1 MGIFS
6 IKKNHKSKESSLI
19 KEKSKKDF
27 RFPYF
32 FTGKNKKKNSKKYNT
47 TDGEHPKEQ
56 GYCFVSYSKSLT
68 ISPASSASSLVNED
82 SINTSLYEDHED
94 NELKEIKENQ
104 NLEEKT
110 NDDAPLKEDRN
121 SLVCDPNPPDK
132 TEVDSII
139 SRPKHR
145 SAMEQLN
152 DFLVEEKNN
161 GLNEYFDEEQD
172 VSFASGSCIVE
183 KSNFSTE
190 GQNVTQNIKDEEAKT
205 VEMKQNPNSTQEKN
219 TDSNTILSSETN
231 IINASSSE
239 NNPELINN
247 FDHENIVTEEDTV
260 GSEEKLTNSKS
271 NSHTHLNLTHE
282 KRKRENTNN
291 PSRGPSVVLNQQQQK
306 KIKKEDKKSIKDP
319 NFVNNNKK
327 RMGMITGRSG
337 PYNQDTSIVQGVK
350 GPWKIVETT
359 TLTTG
364 IVVSPEVIKQTFGN
378 DTVPSS
384 NDIIF
389 QSSSLPS
396 LTNTNINNKNNI
408 NINKRHQ
415 VKSDS
420 LLVETNIIKK
430 KNSQSSF
437 DDYLSLSD
445 GDNISKK
452 RNSRCS
458 SSNHYYSQT
467 SSEIKGSESPI
478 PIEIDNKKSNSKL
491 SIKSF
496 KNKSFKNVFK
506 HENKN
511 NLKITTEKRSPKMT
525 IYDSNNPHVQSQ
537 SSLYNSTD
545 KADNEIKNDYFNS
558 NMTPI
563 TTIDKTIDKTD
574 STININ
580 NEFITTTDLKI
591 PNQSGSL
598 TLYQDT
604 SNAIIDQQD
613 SSNVLSQNN
622 DTSKEPEKV
631 YSLTVIKYQLNK
643 PSYLE
648 NENEKENDA
657 QWKSKDLKD
666 TKWNNRVTME
676 TRYFLTPNK
685 NFDKNQEECY
695 LENVKCILEQAH
707 KLKDTPHSHEIWSKN
722 SKNSQDGMEYYYDLS
737 FSFDSIVTM
746 ASTKLQDD
754 DQTSYNIRQS
764 IKDSIFDNYNLG
776 LSYINNGSN
785 KKKENIMPIYEK
797 KFLLPSSISS
807 PLKNGIDIDV
817 NTSAVEIPINSDH
830 QDNKDE
836 NIDLEVMDNANME
849 RNEEADINDNTFTS
863 LEFKDEVIS
872 RIENDIASSSQINN
886 NSNNSNSP
894 SIVPKSISITSL
906 EKSKEQI
913 SLKKKKKI
921 FSKKD
926 KKGKTP
932 SSNDTCTSKP
942 KLISVPGESSMA
954 KAYSIEDNNN
964 QGCDTSNQKDDIMSS
979 HHINNS
985 NSSNVQKSNST
996 MSIEKSK
1003 DQISHKKKIF
1013 SKKGKE
1019 PFSNDTYTSA
1029 PKLIKVPGESSMAK
1043 AYAMEEYDTSNQNVT
1058 ISGNSTNNAT
1068 AANDSYEDLPIIQD
1082 IPENNRIKIL
1092 SSQYTEKKTST
1103 YSYFPKEL
1111 IESSDKMNIA
1121 NFQIHTCRD
1130 SVLSPLIPC
1139 VACSNEKKWNN
1150 RRLSTRIRQSFK
1162 NWIVNL
1168 THHKHKDKNSVVYS
1182 SSATLSIPI
1191 YFGDQMAIPKNQ
1203 NKRHRPYSCGDSS
1216 SILKPEKKW
1225 KFKHRSM
1232 KNPPSSPYFPE
1243 GTNNYPGTPNVNYV
1257 FGKQP
1262 FADILPIA
1270 NDINK
1275 KNSCVRILKTPSST
1289 HTTIQNSPVPSIN
1302 PEEESQE
1309 NVGITKSRSQ
1319 KRPNPK
1325 SRDYYKNKHK
1335 GIIYYNKSRNILE
1348 KDAISRHGSNP
1359 NLGLDQNEL
1368 KRTLN
1373 NIESLQNGYNKNIFS
1388 NPITPELTPAE
1399 VEFEDV
1405 NVTPVVSKK
1414 IKSPV
1419 HSPKKRVQIKL
1430 TKSQTINKSK
1440 SLQSLYKEVCDLGLG
1455 IDRLAEKYDTS
1466 NLKK

>member
-6 IKKNHKSKESSLI
+6 IKKNNKSKESSLI
-19 KEKSKKDF
+19 KDKSKRDF
-27 RFPYF
+27 RFSYF
-32 FTGKNKKKNSKKYNT
+32 FTGKNKKKNSKKYNA

-68 ISPASSASSLVNED
+68 ISPASSASSLINDD

-94 NELKEIKENQ
+94 NELKEIKLNQ
-104 NLEEKT
+104 YLEEKI
-110 NDDAPLKEDRN
+110 NDDAPLKKDRN
-121 SLVCDPNPPDK
+121 SLVYDSNPPDK
-132 TEVDSII
+132 TEIESII

-145 SAMEQLN
+145 SAMDQLN

-161 GLNEYFDEEQD
+161 GLNDSFVEEQN
-172 VSFASGSCIVE
+172 VSFASGSCILE
-183 KSNFSTE
+183 KSNLNTE
-190 GQNVTQNIKDEEAKT
+190 EQNNTQNIEEIKT
-205 VEMKQNPNSTQEKN
+205 VEMKQNKNSTQEKD
-219 TDSNTILSSETN
+219 TDSNNVLISETN
-231 IINASSSE
+231 INNTSSSE
-239 NNPELINN
+239 IQPELINN
-247 FDHENIVTEEDTV
+247 CDHENIKTEDVVE
-260 GSEEKLTNSKS
+260 SEEQLANSKS
-271 NSHTHLNLTHE
+271 NSQTQIAHE
-282 KRKRENTNN
+282 KRKRENTIK
-291 PSRGPSVVLNQQQQK
+291 PSQGPSVTLNQQQQQQQQQK

-364 IVVSPEVIKQTFGN
+364 IVVSPEIIKQTFGN

-396 LTNTNINNKNNI
+396 LTNTNTNIYNRNKNNV

-437 DDYLSLSD
+437 DDYTSLSD
-445 GDNISKK
+445 GDNTSKK

-458 SSNHYYSQT
+458 TSNYSYNQT
-467 SSEIKGSESPI
+467 SNVIKGSESSV

-511 NLKITTEKRSPKMT
+511 NLKVNTEKRSPRMT
-525 IYDSNNPHVQSQ
+525 NYDSNNSHVQSQ
-537 SSLYNSTD
+537 SGSYNTTD
-545 KADNEIKNDYFNS
+545 KADNEFKNDFNS

-563 TTIDKTIDKTD
+563 TTIDKTE

-598 TLYQDT
+598 TLFQDT

-613 SSNVLSQNN
+613 SSNVLAQDNN
-622 DTSKEPEKV
+622 ASKDPEKV

-643 PSYLE
+643 PSYL
-648 NENEKENDA
+648 ENEKENDA

-676 TRYFLTPNK
+676 TRYFLNPNK
-685 NFDKNQEECY
+685 KFDKNQEECY

-707 KLKDTPHSHEIWSKN
+707 KLKDTQHNREIWSKN
-722 SKNSQDGMEYYYDLS
+722 SKNNQDGMEYYFDLS
-737 FSFDSIVTM
+737 FSFDSMVTM
-746 ASTKLQDD
+746 ASTRMQDD
-754 DQTSYNIRQS
+754 DQASYDLRQS

-776 LSYINNGSN
+776 LSYINNGNNNN
-785 KKKENIMPIYEK
+785 KQENIIPIYEK
-797 KFLLPSSISS
+797 KFLLPATISS

-817 NTSAVEIPINSDH
+817 NTSTIEIPINSDH
-830 QDNKDE
+830 QDNKGE
-836 NIDLEVMDNANME
+836 NIDLEVMDNQNME
-849 RNEEADINDNTFTS
+849 RNEEANTSDDTFTS

-872 RIENDIASSSQINN
+872 RIENDIASNSQINN
-886 NSNNSNSP
+886 NTNTNNSNSP
-894 SIVPKSISITSL
+894 SIVPKSNSIMSL

-913 SLKKKKKI
+913 SLKKKM
-921 FSKKD
+921 FS

-932 SSNDTCTSKP
+932 SSNDTSMLPP
-942 KLISVPGESSMA
+942 KLINVPGESSMV
-954 KAYSIEDNNN
+954 KAYSMEENNN
-964 QGCDTSNQKDDIMSS
+964 EVIRDTFYQKSDISSS
-979 HHINNS
+979 HHIHNNT
-985 NSSNVQKSNST
+985 SNVQKSNST

-1003 DQISHKKKIF
+1003 DQISHKKKVF
-1013 SKKGKE
+1013 SRKGKE
-1019 PFSNDTYTSA
+1019 PFFDDTYTSA
-1029 PKLIKVPGESSMAK
+1029 PKLINVPGESSIPK
-1043 AYAMEEYDTSNQNVT
+1043 AYTIEEHDTSNLNAST
-1058 ISGNSTNNAT
+1058 SGNSTNNAT
-1068 AANDSYEDLPIIQD
+1068 AANDSYKELPIIQD
-1082 IPENNRIKIL
+1082 VPENNRIKIL
-1092 SSQYTEKKTST
+1092 SSQYTQKKTST

-1203 NKRHRPYSCGDSS
+1203 NKRHRPYSYGGSS

-1232 KNPPSSPYFPE
+1232 KNSPSSPYYPE
-1243 GTNNYPGTPNVNYV
+1243 GITSSPGAPSINYV

-1262 FADILPIA
+1262 YADILPIP

-1275 KNSCVRILKTPSST
+1275 KNSCVCNLKTPSST
-1289 HTTIQNSPVPSIN
+1289 HSTIKNAPVPSIS
-1302 PEEESQE
+1302 EEEEPQE
-1309 NVGITKSRSQ
+1309 NMSITKSRSQ

-1335 GIIYYNKSRNILE
+1335 GIIYYNKNRNILE
-1348 KDAISRHGSNP
+1348 KDAISRQSSNP
-1359 NLGLDQNEL
+1359 NLGLDQNEEL
-1368 KRTLN
+1368 KRALN
-1373 NIESLQNGYNKNIFS
+1373 NIESLQNGNNIYNKNIFS

-1399 VEFEDV
+1399 VEFEDN

-1414 IKSPV
+1414 VKPPV

-1430 TKSQTINKSK
+1430 TKSQSINKSK